1 MSDSVDTFVIEFTQ
15 TVVFHLSSTASKP
28 APRHIRSGFFN
39 SIPHST
45 SPYTMAN
52 VNRPTLTLIC
62 VNLGYAMV

>member
-39 SIPHST
+39 SMPHSI
-45 SPYTMAN
+45 SPYTMVN
-52 VNRPTLTLIC
+52 VNRTALTLIC